1 MVVLMCLET
10 LVDLLSPDFSSF
22 GASDLSILF
31 CWPQAQWH
39 KQMSVQL
46 QKNGCFPSKSYVCD
60 TLNKNNNNGIVE
72 SSLRFD
78 AVVVEFILE
87 VLPLILLSIHHPRAV
102 FQILLKRQP
111 SSLLKLMRCFII
123 TRDSHNPLVVM
134 LLARV
139 HTRGRTF
146 SSSKG
151 TSSLGLVPDEE
162 LVP

>member
-46 QKNGCFPSKSYVCD
+46 HKNGCFPSKSYVCD
-60 TLNKNNNNGIVE
+60 TLNKNNNNGTVE

-78 AVVVEFILE
+78 AVDVEFILE
-87 VLPLILLSIHHPRAV
+87 VLPLMLLSIHYPRAV
-102 FQILLKRQP
+102 LPNSAQKTAAFSAKVNALLHYHQRFSQP
-111 SSLLKLMRCFII
+111 VGGNAPCEG
-123 TRDSHNPLVVM
+123 PY
-134 LLARV
+134 
-139 HTRGRTF
+139 
-146 SSSKG
+146 
-151 TSSLGLVPDEE
+151 
-162 LVP
+162 